1 MSMEPLQSRR
11 VMNDFLG
18 GEDFAF
24 DFEEEDYNNN

>member
-1 MSMEPLQSRR
+1 MT
-11 VMNDFLG
+11 FLG